1 MYGLATETTEHLDW
15 TAISVLS
22 VAAIN
27 PIEIRF
33 IEIQVVFFTAMR
45 LCRLMCGRPVAFRE
59 LHSNKSGYAR
69 RAQPGN
75 F

>member
-1 MYGLATETTEHLDW
+1 MATETTEHFDR

-33 IEIQVVFFTAMR
+33 KKTGLVTSRSRFCDPQSGIRAEQVCKVQK
-45 LCRLMCGRPVAFRE
+45 FR
-59 LHSNKSGYAR
+59 
-69 RAQPGN
+69 
-75 F
+75 